1 MITDNYEEI
10 MEELGFDYDDTDELI
25 NIMEW

>member
-10 MEELGFDYDDTDELI
+10 MEELGFDYDDMDELI